1 MDCPGSFLHAL
12 DYSQVAGLFAGMI
25 CLGLIVDQIGRK
37 WGSVSTAGI
46 MFVGQKLLHLCCP
59 ATTWNACTPPGGA
72 RLQTFGPGIAA
83 MQTST

>member
-46 MFVGQKLLHLCCP
+46 MFVG
-59 ATTWNACTPPGGA
+59 
-72 RLQTFGPGIAA
+72 
-83 MQTST
+83 